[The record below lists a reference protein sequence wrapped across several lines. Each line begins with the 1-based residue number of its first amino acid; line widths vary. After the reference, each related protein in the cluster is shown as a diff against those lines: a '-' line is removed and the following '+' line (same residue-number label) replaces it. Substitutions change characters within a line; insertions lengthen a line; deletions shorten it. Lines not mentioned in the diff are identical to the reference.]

1 MAARHLAIAALLILT
16 ACSSLPLGFL
26 GGGGGPNVAAN
37 TQIGKE
43 NRQALVANEF
53 GDTAGRDIVTKQVDA
68 GQVDTV
74 TINNVT
80 MPWWV
85 IIAGFWFFFLWSY
98 LLWRLPAPE
107 QIWRKDK

>member
-1 MAARHLAIAALLILT
+1 MRLAASLALCAALVG
-16 ACSSLPLGFL
+16 CSSLPLGLL
-26 GGGGGPNVAAN
+26 GGGGTNVAAN

-43 NRQALVANEF
+43 NRQAVSSMEF
-53 GDTAGRDIVTKQVDA
+53 GDTAGRDIVTKEIEA
-68 GQVDTV
+68 GQVGTV
-74 TINNVT
+74 TINNIT

-107 QIWRKDK
+107 QIWGKDR

>member
-1 MAARHLAIAALLILT
+1 MALLILT
-16 ACSSLPLGFL
+16 GCSGLSALSSLAS
-26 GGGGGPNVAAN
+26 GGGTNVAAN

-43 NRQALVANEF
+43 NRQAIASLET
-53 GDTAGRDIVTKQVDA
+53 GDSAGRDIVSKDIEA
-68 GQVDTV
+68 GQVGTV

-85 IIAGFWFFFLWSY
+85 ILAGGWFFFLWSY

-107 QIWRKDK
+107 QIWGKK